1 MGMIKLIS
9 TPVRTLVR
17 SRLVQLIF
25 VVIVIFFL
33 QAADDK
39 SLFGQI
45 FNALDKVVDQT
56 VGLFAAIFDVK
67 SFTKAWLVS
76 GLMIAYV
83 YFVCLLIL
91 FVLRVLIRAL
101 VDFVGRNNAFGL
113 RTAIARERGI
123 AAYRAWVPFEKIRPP
138 DIPQEHW
145 EASFAWPPNNKV
157 PCPAS
162 KIRGRS
168 VRSRSVPTSS
178 ALTMRSSSWGK
189 MPVGA
194 RSRGCARP
202 PQCRSREAPT
212 GASLEKR
219 NTGLQDGSLQT

>member
-17 SRLVQLIF
+17 SRLIQLIF

-157 PCPAS
+157 PYPPLGQRMLHAVLS
-162 KIRGRS
+162 YLIVVVLAAVLLQIFS
-168 VRSRSVPTSS
+168 PFPV
-178 ALTMRSSSWGK
+178 LTWLGK
-189 MPVGA
+189 LA
-194 RSRGCARP
+194 KTL
-202 PQCRSREAPT
+202 T
-212 GASLEKR
+212 G
-219 NTGLQDGSLQT
+219 